1 MRLALPGALPTLC
14 IIHYQFSLYPLS
26 LRILHTS
33 DWHLG
38 RSLFGRGR
46 QREFEAFLDWLAA
59 TVESRGI
66 ELLVVAGDIFD
77 TTTPGNAT
85 QKLYYQ
91 FLNRIALT
99 PGSPCRHVVITSGN
113 HDSPTFLDAPKE
125 LLRAFDVHVLGAVTG
140 NPADEVRV
148 LRDRQGRPEAV
159 VCAVPFLRDR
169 DIRTV
174 EPGESLEDKI
184 RKLSD
189 GVSLHYAE
197 IARIADERR
206 RNLGADIPVIAMG
219 HLFTAGCVTAEEDG
233 VREIYAGALS
243 IVCSTAFPPIFDYV
257 AFGHMHV
264 PQRVDK
270 KEHMRY
276 CGSPIPMGFGEA
288 KQQKLVLQVDF
299 EGREPAVT
307 EIEIPRF
314 QQLERLA
321 GSLDELSAAI
331 AALRSA
337 GSNAWLE
344 IDYRGD
350 EAPATVQEAM
360 EKAVAGSLLE
370 IRRIRNNRPLQQAL
384 RQSATDET
392 LQQLDPEAV
401 FSRCL
406 DAYGMEEA
414 LRPALVESYREVLRS
429 IREEDVMAEKESN
442 I

>member
-1 MRLALPGALPTLC
+1 
-14 IIHYQFSLYPLS
+14 LS

-46 QREFEAFLDWLAA
+46 LGEFEAFLDWLAG
-59 TVESRGI
+59 TIESRGI
-66 ELLVVAGDIFD
+66 EVLVVAGDIFD
-77 TTTPGNAT
+77 NTTPGNAT

-91 FLNRIALT
+91 FLHRIALT

-125 LLRAFDVHVLGAVTG
+125 LLRSFDVHVLGAATG
-140 NPADEVRV
+140 DPVDEVRV
-148 LRDRQGRPEAV
+148 LRDRQGSAEAI

-197 IARIADERR
+197 IARIAEERR
-206 RNLGADIPVIAMG
+206 QSLGEQIPVITMG
-219 HLFTAGCVTAEEDG
+219 HLFTAGCVTTEEDG

-243 IVCSTAFPPIFDYV
+243 LICSAAFPPVFDYV
-257 AFGHMHV
+257 ALGHMHV
-264 PQRVDK
+264 PQKVDK

-299 EGREPAVT
+299 EGRTPSVT
-307 EIEIPRF
+307 EIAIPCF
-314 QQLERLA
+314 QPLERLA

-360 EKAVAGSLLE
+360 EQAVAGSLLE

-384 RQSATDET
+384 RQSAADET

-401 FSRCL
+401 FTRCL
-406 DAYGMEEA
+406 EASGTDEA
-414 LRPALVESYREVLRS
+414 LRADLLASYREVLRS
-429 IREEDVMAEKESN
+429 IREDDVMSEEVKS
-442 I
+442 

>member
-1 MRLALPGALPTLC
+1 M
-14 IIHYQFSLYPLS
+14 S

-38 RSLFGRGR
+38 RSLFGRSR
-46 QREFEAFLDWLAA
+46 LHEFEAFLDWLAGTIEA
-59 TVESRGI
+59 RGI
-66 ELLVVAGDIFD
+66 EALVVAGDIFD

-91 FLNRIALT
+91 FLHRIALT
-99 PGSPCRHVVITSGN
+99 HGSPCRHVVITSGN

-125 LLRAFDVHVLGAVTG
+125 LLRAFDVHVLGAATG
-140 NPADEVRV
+140 DPADEVRV
-148 LRDRQGRPEAV
+148 LRDRQGSPEAI

-184 RKLSD
+184 RKLSE

-197 IARIADERR
+197 IARIADDIRQS
-206 RNLGADIPVIAMG
+206 LGAEIPVIAMG
-219 HLFTAGCVTAEEDG
+219 HLFTAGCVTVEGDG
-233 VREIYAGALS
+233 VREVYAGALS
-243 IVCSTAFPPIFDYV
+243 LVCSAAFPPVFDYV
-257 AFGHMHV
+257 ALGHLHV
-264 PQRVDK
+264 PQRVEG

-299 EGREPAVT
+299 EGRTPAVT
-307 EIEIPRF
+307 EIAIPCF
-314 QQLERLA
+314 QPLERLV

-337 GSNAWLE
+337 GSTAWLE
-344 IDYRGD
+344 IEYRGD
-350 EAPATVQEAM
+350 EPPAVVQEAM
-360 EKAVAGSLLE
+360 EQAVAGSQLE

-406 DAYGMEEA
+406 DAYGMDES
-414 LRPALVESYREVLRS
+414 LRPDLLASYREVLRS
-429 IREEDVMAEKESN
+429 IREEDAMAEKESGL
-442 I
+442 

>member
-1 MRLALPGALPTLC
+1 M
-14 IIHYQFSLYPLS
+14 S

-38 RSLFGRGR
+38 RSLFGRSR
-46 QREFEAFLDWLAA
+46 LHEFEAFLDWLAG

-66 ELLVVAGDIFD
+66 EVLVVAGDIFD

-91 FLNRIALT
+91 FLHRIALT

-125 LLRAFDVHVLGAVTG
+125 LLRSFDVHVLGAVTG
-140 NPADEVRV
+140 DLADEVRV
-148 LRDRQGRPEAV
+148 LRDRQGSPEAI

-206 RNLGADIPVIAMG
+206 QSLGERIPVIAMG
-219 HLFTAGCVTAEEDG
+219 HLFTAGCVTTEEDG

-243 IVCSTAFPPIFDYV
+243 LICSAAFPPVFDYV
-257 AFGHMHV
+257 ALGHMHV
-264 PQRVDK
+264 PQKVDK

-276 CGSPIPMGFGEA
+276 CGSPVPMGFGEA
-288 KQQKLVLQVDF
+288 KQQKLVLQIDF
-299 EGREPAVT
+299 EGRTPSVT
-307 EIEIPRF
+307 EIAIPCF
-314 QQLERLA
+314 QPLERLA

-360 EKAVAGSLLE
+360 EEAIAGSLLE

-401 FSRCL
+401 FTRCL
-406 DAYGMEEA
+406 EASGTDEA
-414 LRPALVESYREVLRS
+414 LRADLMASYREVLRS
-429 IREEDVMAEKESN
+429 IREDDVMAEKEAGA
-442 I
+442 

>member
-1 MRLALPGALPTLC
+1 LC
-14 IIHYQFSLYPLS
+14 IIHHQFSIYPLS

-38 RSLFGRGR
+38 RSLFGRSR
-46 QREFEAFLDWLAA
+46 LHEFEAFLDWLAG

-66 ELLVVAGDIFD
+66 EVLVVAGDIFD

-91 FLNRIALT
+91 FLNRIALA

-125 LLRAFDVHVLGAVTG
+125 LLRSFDVHVLGAATG
-140 NPADEVRV
+140 ELAEEVRV

-197 IARIADERR
+197 IARIADEIRQS
-206 RNLGADIPVIAMG
+206 LGAEIPVIAMG
-219 HLFTAGCVTAEEDG
+219 HLFTAGCVTTEGDG
-233 VREIYAGALS
+233 VREVYAGALS
-243 IVCSTAFPPIFDYV
+243 LVCSTAFPPTFDYV
-257 AFGHMHV
+257 ALGHLHV
-264 PQRVDK
+264 PQRVEG

-276 CGSPIPMGFGEA
+276 CGSPIPMGFGES
-288 KQQKLVLQVDF
+288 KQQKLVLQIDF
-299 EGREPAVT
+299 EGREPVVM

-314 QQLERLA
+314 QPLERLA

-344 IDYRGD
+344 IDYSGD
-350 EAPATVQEAM
+350 EAPSTVQEAM

-384 RQSATDET
+384 RPSATDES
-392 LQQLDPEAV
+392 LQQLDPVAV

-406 DAYGMEEA
+406 DAYGTDES
-414 LRPALVESYREVLRS
+414 LRPALLASYREVLRS
-429 IREEDVMAEKESN
+429 IREEDVLAEKEAGQ
-442 I
+442 

>member
-1 MRLALPGALPTLC
+1 M
-14 IIHYQFSLYPLS
+14 H
-26 LRILHTS
+26 
-33 DWHLG
+33 
-38 RSLFGRGR
+38 
-46 QREFEAFLDWLAA
+46 EFEAFLEWLAG

-91 FLNRIALT
+91 FLHRIALT

-125 LLRAFDVHVLGAVTG
+125 LLRSFDVHVLGAATG
-140 NPADEVRV
+140 DLADEVRV
-148 LRDRQGRPEAV
+148 LRDRQGSAEAI

-197 IARIADERR
+197 IARIAEERR
-206 RNLGADIPVIAMG
+206 QSLGERIPVIAMG
-219 HLFTAGCVTAEEDG
+219 HLFTAGCVTTEEDG

-243 IVCSTAFPPIFDYV
+243 LICSAAFPPVFDYV
-257 AFGHMHV
+257 ALGHMHV
-264 PQRVDK
+264 PQKVDK
-270 KEHMRY
+270 KEQMRY
-276 CGSPIPMGFGEA
+276 CGSPVPMGFGEA
-288 KQQKLVLQVDF
+288 KQQKLVLQIDF
-299 EGREPAVT
+299 EGRTPSVT
-307 EIEIPRF
+307 EIAIPCF
-314 QQLERLA
+314 QPLERLA

-360 EKAVAGSLLE
+360 EEAIAGSLLE

-401 FSRCL
+401 FTRCL
-406 DAYGMEEA
+406 EASGTDEA
-414 LRPALVESYREVLRS
+414 LRADLMASYREVLRS
-429 IREEDVMAEKESN
+429 IREDDVMAEKEAGA
-442 I
+442 

>member
-1 MRLALPGALPTLC
+1 MRL
-14 IIHYQFSLYPLS
+14 
-26 LRILHTS
+26 LHTS

-46 QREFEAFLDWLAA
+46 LGEFEAFLDWLAG
-59 TVESRGI
+59 TIESRGI
-66 ELLVVAGDIFD
+66 EVLVVAGDIFD

-91 FLNRIALT
+91 FLHRIALT

-125 LLRAFDVHVLGAVTG
+125 LLRSFDVHVLGAATG
-140 NPADEVRV
+140 DPVDEVRV
-148 LRDRQGRPEAV
+148 LRDRQGSPEAI

-197 IARIADERR
+197 IARIAEERR
-206 RNLGADIPVIAMG
+206 QSLGERIPVIAMG
-219 HLFTAGCVTAEEDG
+219 HLFTAGCVTTEEDG

-243 IVCSTAFPPIFDYV
+243 LICSAAFPPVFDYV
-257 AFGHMHV
+257 ALGHMHV
-264 PQRVDK
+264 PQKVDK

-299 EGREPAVT
+299 DGRTPTVS
-307 EIEIPRF
+307 EIAIPCF
-314 QQLERLA
+314 QPLERLA

-331 AALRSA
+331 AALRAA

-350 EAPATVQEAM
+350 EAPVTVQEAM
-360 EKAVAGSLLE
+360 EEAVAGSLLE

-384 RQSATDET
+384 RQFAADET

-401 FSRCL
+401 FTRCL
-406 DAYGMEEA
+406 EA
-414 LRPALVESYREVLRS
+414 SGTDEVLRADLMASYREVLRS
-429 IREEDVMAEKESN
+429 ILEDDVMSEEAKS
-442 I
+442 

>member
-1 MRLALPGALPTLC
+1 VRV
-14 IIHYQFSLYPLS
+14 
-26 LRILHTS
+26 LHTS

-38 RSLFGRGR
+38 RTLFGRSR
-46 QREFEAFLDWLAA
+46 YHEFEAFLDWLAG
-59 TVESRGI
+59 TVESLSV
-66 ELLVVAGDIFD
+66 EVLVVAGDIFD

-91 FLNRIALT
+91 FLHRIALT

-113 HDSPTFLDAPKE
+113 HDSPTFLDAPNE
-125 LLRAFDVHVLGAVTG
+125 LLRSFDVHVLGAATG
-140 NPADEVRV
+140 DPADEVRV
-148 LRDRQGRPEAV
+148 LCDREGRPEAI

-197 IARIADERR
+197 VARIAAERR
-206 RNLGADIPVIAMG
+206 RALGEQIPVIAMG
-219 HLFTAGCVTAEEDG
+219 HLFTAGCVTTEDDG

-243 IVCSTAFPPIFDYV
+243 IVCSAAFPPVFDYV
-257 AFGHMHV
+257 ALGHMHV

-270 KEHMRY
+270 TEHMRY

-288 KQQKLVLQVDF
+288 KQQKLVLQIDF

-307 EIEIPRF
+307 EIAIPRF
-314 QQLERLA
+314 QPLERLA
-321 GSLDELSAAI
+321 GSLDELSADI
-331 AALRSA
+331 AALRSK

-350 EAPATVQEAM
+350 EAPATVQETM

-384 RQSATDET
+384 HQSGADET
-392 LQQLDPEAV
+392 LQDLDPEAV
-401 FSRCL
+401 FNRCL
-406 DAYGMEEA
+406 EAYGTDES
-414 LRPALVESYREVLRS
+414 LRPALIESYREVLRS
-429 IREEDVMAEKESN
+429 IREDDVRAEKEDRA
-442 I
+442 

>member
-1 MRLALPGALPTLC
+1 MALHGALPTLVTVN
-14 IIHYQFSLYPLS
+14 YQLS
-26 LRILHTS
+26 TVNFLRLLHTS

-46 QREFEAFLDWLAA
+46 LGEFEAFLDWLAG

-66 ELLVVAGDIFD
+66 EVLVVAGDIFD

-91 FLNRIALT
+91 FLHRIALT

-125 LLRAFDVHVLGAVTG
+125 LLRSFDVHVLGAATG
-140 NPADEVRV
+140 SPADEVRI
-148 LRDRQGRPEAV
+148 LHDRQGSPEAI

-206 RNLGADIPVIAMG
+206 QSLGERIPVIAMG
-219 HLFTAGCVTAEEDG
+219 HLFTAGCVTTEEDG

-243 IVCSTAFPPIFDYV
+243 LICSAAFPPVFDYV
-257 AFGHMHV
+257 ALGHMHV
-264 PQRVDK
+264 PQKVDK

-299 EGREPAVT
+299 EGRTPTVT
-307 EIEIPRF
+307 EIVIPCF
-314 QQLERLA
+314 QPLERLA

-360 EKAVAGSLLE
+360 EQAVAGSLLE

-384 RQSATDET
+384 RQSAADET

-401 FSRCL
+401 FTRCL
-406 DAYGMEEA
+406 EA
-414 LRPALVESYREVLRS
+414 SGTDETFRADLMASYREVLRS
-429 IREEDVMAEKESN
+429 IREDDVMAENEERL
-442 I
+442 

>member
-1 MRLALPGALPTLC
+1 MP
-14 IIHYQFSLYPLS
+14 

-38 RSLFGRGR
+38 RSLFGRSR
-46 QREFEAFLDWLAA
+46 LHEFEAFLDWLAG

-125 LLRAFDVHVLGAVTG
+125 LLRAFDVHVLGATTG
-140 NPADEVRV
+140 DPADEVRL
-148 LRDRQGRPEAV
+148 LRDRQGSPEAI

-197 IARIADERR
+197 VARIAAERR
-206 RNLGADIPVIAMG
+206 RSLGADIPVIAMG
-219 HLFTAGCVTAEEDG
+219 HLFTAGCVTVEEDG

-243 IVCSTAFPPIFDYV
+243 IVCSTAFPPVFDYV
-257 AFGHMHV
+257 ALGHMHV

-270 KEHMRY
+270 TEHMRY

-299 EGREPAVT
+299 EGREPTVT
-307 EIEIPRF
+307 EIEVPCF
-314 QQLERLA
+314 QPLERLA

-360 EKAVAGSLLE
+360 EQAVAGSLLE

-384 RQSATDET
+384 RHSAANET

-401 FSRCL
+401 FNRCL
-406 DAYGMEEA
+406 EAYGTDES

-429 IREEDVMAEKESN
+429 IREEDVMAEKEGKS
-442 I
+442 